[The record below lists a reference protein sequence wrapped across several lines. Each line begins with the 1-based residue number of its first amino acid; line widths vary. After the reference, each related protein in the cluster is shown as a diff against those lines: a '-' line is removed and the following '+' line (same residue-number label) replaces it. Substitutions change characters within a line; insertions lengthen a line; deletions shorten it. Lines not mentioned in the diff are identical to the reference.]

1 MKGITFVAI
10 SYYQKILRLEIE
22 LVPKPIR
29 SLFHMARKT
38 RASDLIN
45 ESLKNSRYK
54 NGSAKEEEPL
64 RKGDE
69 WKKEGM

>member
-1 MKGITFVAI
+1 MMKGITFVAI
-10 SYYQKILRLEIE
+10 SYYQKTLCVEIE

-54 NGSAKEEEPL
+54 NGRAKEEEPL

-69 WKKEGM
+69 